1 MVIPLRI
8 FNPSEQLI
16 IEYLLTGEKT
26 LSDIAQKLRFS
37 KPGTSKYLKKLEEN
51 GLVKGVYEKT
61 TEGRTVRYH
70 LEPFHCVLSLDPTS
84 KTTLSFVVDDMF
96 DPDFP
101 LLGIITQKEMRSE
114 VKQCLEE
121 LRKKQVN
128 DVTVVLYGSV
138 ATGSA
143 TRKSD
148 IDLLFVKD
156 AWTKQEKEACLDAVA
171 DATEKLL
178 HPVKPQFL
186 TVSEFDSMDPVLQ
199 KEIKD
204 QGVVV
209 FESGRSWKSIQQRL
223 RRYASITP

>member
-1 MVIPLRI
+1 MVIPIRI

-26 LSDIAQKLRFS
+26 LSDIAKKLRFS
-37 KPGTSKYLKKLEEN
+37 KPGTSKYLKKLEDN

-70 LEPFHCVLSLDPTS
+70 LEPFHCVLSLDPS
-84 KTTLSFVVDDMF
+84 LKTTLSFMVDDVF

-101 LLGIITQKEMRSE
+101 LLGIITQKEMRIE

-121 LRKKQVN
+121 LRKKQLN

-148 IDLLFVKD
+148 IDLLFVKES
-156 AWTKQEKEACLDAVA
+156 WTKMQQDACLEAVA
-171 DATEKLL
+171 EASETIQ
-178 HPVKPQFL
+178 HPVKPRFL
-186 TVSEFDSMDPVLQ
+186 TPSEFDAMDSVLQ

-204 QGVVV
+204 QGVII
-209 FESGRSWKSIQQRL
+209 FESGRSWQRMQQQL
-223 RRYASITP
+223 RRYASITT